1 MPRKKVD
8 PSPPRNLRLT
18 ASHVAR
24 LVRACLDDGASVE
37 IDGLGEFQKDGKG
50 ELKFTPYT
58 RPMVFLAYADE
69 DFPAALKLYEELHA
83 AECDPWLDR
92 QRLLPGQNWPRCIES
107 AIDVADHFVALF
119 SRRSANKRGQFQS
132 ELRYAMDCAARLPL
146 DRTFFIPLRLD
157 PCRVPGRIASS
168 IQYVD
173 LFPDWDQGV
182 RRLIRS
188 IAPRRHRKE

>member
-1 MPRKKVD
+1 MD
-8 PSPPRNLRLT
+8 SSPPRNLRLT

-83 AECDPWLDR
+83 AECDPGSTARNCSPARTGRDALR
-92 QRLLPGQNWPRCIES
+92 APSMWPITSLRCFRAGRRTS
-107 AIDVADHFVALF
+107 AASFK
-119 SRRSANKRGQFQS
+119 AN
-132 ELRYAMDCAARLPL
+132 
-146 DRTFFIPLRLD
+146 
-157 PCRVPGRIASS
+157 
-168 IQYVD
+168 
-173 LFPDWDQGV
+173 
-182 RRLIRS
+182 
-188 IAPRRHRKE
+188 